1 MRIDCSMSDVNS
13 ENVKIETSRVITE
26 MMKLREK
33 FPEEKSSFLRGA
45 WTNFDIFRGD
55 GGTQQFKMF

>member
-13 ENVKIETSRVITE
+13 ENVKIEASRVITE

-33 FPEEKSSFLRGA
+33 FPEEKNSF
-45 WTNFDIFRGD
+45 
-55 GGTQQFKMF
+55 